1 MLRHLAGAE
10 PEVTRAKARLSSPK
24 VDRCMTAEVSF
35 ADGRT
40 GRVRCSLFSST
51 LLDISARVVGDEGE
65 MRVFNPVAPQFY
77 HRLTVRT
84 AQGKRV
90 ERVSG
95 RPSYEHQLRAFAHC
109 VATGEPVPTSARD
122 GLANMRVIDR
132 IYERAGLPLRGVV

>member
-1 MLRHLAGAE
+1 
-10 PEVTRAKARLSSPK
+10 
-24 VDRCMTAEVSF
+24 
-35 ADGRT
+35 
-40 GRVRCSLFSST
+40 
-51 LLDISARVVGDEGE
+51 VVGDEGE